1 MFGFIQ
7 LSNISYENMSEQIQI
22 GVDTGGT
29 FTDFVFLNGN
39 NLTIHKVPSTP
50 DDPSKAIISGI
61 KEVLGDKQLDLQ
73 MVHGTTV
80 ATNAL
85 LERKGARIA
94 LITTKGFE
102 DVIQIG
108 RQNRGELY
116 DVFWEAP
123 IPLVQE
129 SLRFGIIER
138 TTYEGRVIKNIN
150 KSEVLKLSAK
160 IKSLNVQGIAIC
172 FLHSYANPR
181 NEEKVENYLKSLG
194 ISISTSSKILP
205 EFREF
210 ERISTVVA
218 NSYLLPKVKN
228 YMDTLSQNL
237 PGVEISIMQSSGGIM
252 SPEQASTEPVR
263 IILSGPA
270 GGVVGGAKIAK
281 LAGHE
286 KIITYDMGGTSTDV
300 ALCEDGPKFTTETL
314 IDGVPIKIPM
324 IDITTIGAGGG
335 SIARIDSGGALKVGP
350 ESAGAD
356 PGPACYGR
364 GSEPTVTDANIV
376 LGRIKPESFLG
387 GRMKIFPQKSKS
399 SLRKLAT
406 RLKLS
411 IEQVAEGIINVANA
425 NMERAL
431 RVISIGKGYDPREFA
446 LVSFGGA
453 GGLHSCE
460 LAQAME
466 IKTIIFPK
474 EPGVLSALGML
485 TADTF
490 KDYSI
495 TVFLKQEEARSTAL
509 EEAFSSLEVKA
520 HKDFPTHKI
529 KFKRFLDVRY
539 KRQSHEI
546 TVPYTK
552 NFISTFHREHK
563 KMYGYNKTKSEVEV
577 ITLRLRAIAKKRE
590 LEIPRLNND
599 RTKIKTSK
607 DTIIFG
613 GKNINLLAYSRKD
626 FYSGYKFKG
635 PALVL
640 EDTST
645 ILIPPGY
652 KCHVDDWGNI
662 ISIL

>member
-1 MFGFIQ
+1 
-7 LSNISYENMSEQIQI
+7 MSEQIQI
-22 GVDTGGT
+22 GIDTGGT

-39 NLTIHKVPSTP
+39 NLSIHKVSSTP
-50 DDPSKAIISGI
+50 DDPSRAIISGI
-61 KEVLGDKQLDLQ
+61 KEVLGDKELNLQ
-73 MVHGTTV
+73 IVHGTTV

-116 DVFWEAP
+116 DIFWEAP
-123 IPLVQE
+123 APLVQA
-129 SLRFGIIER
+129 SLRFGITER
-138 TTYEGRVIKNIN
+138 TTYEGKVIENIN
-150 KSEVLKLSAK
+150 KSEVLKLYAK
-160 IKSLNVQGIAIC
+160 IKKLNIEGIAIC

-181 NEEKVENYLKSLG
+181 NEEKVGNYLKSLG
-194 ISISTSSKILP
+194 LPISTSSRILP

-210 ERISTVVA
+210 ERTSTMVA
-218 NSYLLPKVKN
+218 NSYLLPIVKN
-228 YMDTLSQNL
+228 YMDTLSQKL
-237 PGVEISIMQSSGGIM
+237 PDVEISIMQSSGGIM
-252 SPEQASTEPVR
+252 SPKQASTEPVR

-270 GGVVGGAKIAK
+270 GGVVGAAKIAK
-281 LAGHE
+281 LADHK
-286 KIITYDMGGTSTDV
+286 KIMTYDMGGTSTDV

-387 GRMKIFPQKSKS
+387 GRMEILPQKSKS
-399 SLRKLAT
+399 SLKKLAR

-453 GGLHSCE
+453 GGLHACE
-460 LAQAME
+460 LAQGME

-474 EPGVLSALGML
+474 DPGVLSALGML

-495 TVFLKQEEARSTAL
+495 TVFLNQEEAKPAVL
-509 EEAFSSLEVKA
+509 EEAFSLLEVKA
-520 HKDFPTHKI
+520 HKDFPTHNI

-546 TVPYTK
+546 TVPFTK
-552 NFISTFHREHK
+552 NFISAFHREHK
-563 KMYGYNKTKSEVEV
+563 KMYGYNKTKSEVEI

-590 LEIPRLNND
+590 LEIPLLSND

-607 DTIIFG
+607 ETIIFG
-613 GKNINLLAYSRKD
+613 GKNIKLLAYSRKD
-626 FYSGYKFKG
+626 FYSGYKFEG

-662 ISIL
+662 ITVL

>member
-1 MFGFIQ
+1 M
-7 LSNISYENMSEQIQI
+7 LEQIQI
-22 GVDTGGT
+22 GIDTGGT
-29 FTDFVFLNGN
+29 FTDFVFIDGDGLS
-39 NLTIHKVPSTP
+39 IHKVPSTP

-61 KEVLGDKQLDLQ
+61 KEVLGNEQFDLHI
-73 MVHGTTV
+73 VHGTTV

-108 RQNRGELY
+108 RQNRGKLY
-116 DVFWEAP
+116 DIFWKAP
-123 IPLVQE
+123 IPLVEQ
-129 SLRFGIIER
+129 SLRFGITER
-138 TTYEGRVIKNIN
+138 TTYEGRVIENIN

-160 IKSLNVQGIAIC
+160 IKKLNVEGVAIC
-172 FLHSYANPR
+172 FLHSYANPA
-181 NEEKVENYLKSLG
+181 NEEKVGKYLKSLG
-194 ISISTSSKILP
+194 LPISISSTILP

-210 ERISTVVA
+210 ERTSTILA

-228 YMDTLSQNL
+228 YMNTLSQKL
-237 PGVEISIMQSSGGIM
+237 PGADVSIMQSSGGIM

-281 LAGHE
+281 LAGY
-286 KIITYDMGGTSTDV
+286 KNIITYDMGGTSTDV

-356 PGPACYGR
+356 PGPACYGK

-376 LGRIKPESFLG
+376 LGRIKAESFLG

-399 SLRKLAT
+399 SLRKLAR

-411 IEQVAEGIINVANA
+411 IEEVAEGIIKVANA

-446 LVSFGGA
+446 MLSFGGA
-453 GGLHSCE
+453 GGLHASE
-460 LAQAME
+460 LAQSMG

-474 EPGVLSALGML
+474 DPGVLSALGML

-490 KDYSI
+490 KDYSL
-495 TVFLKQEEARSTAL
+495 TVFLNQEEAKSTIL
-509 EEAFSSLEVKA
+509 DEVFSSLEVKA
-520 HKDFPTHKI
+520 YKDFATHKI
-529 KFKRFLDVRY
+529 KFNRFLDIRY

-546 TVPYTK
+546 TVPYSK
-552 NFISTFHREHK
+552 NFIRTFHSEHK
-563 KMYGYNKTKSEVEV
+563 KMYGYNKAKSEVDV

-590 LEIPRLNND
+590 LEIPHIQND
-599 RTKIKTSK
+599 RIKIKTSK
-607 DTIIFG
+607 EKIIFG
-613 GKNINLLAYSRKD
+613 GESINVKAYSRKE

-652 KCHVDDWGNI
+652 KCHIDDWGNI
-662 ISIL
+662 ISVL